1 MVFRLD
7 VPNGREEF
15 ADVKMSSR
23 LAFPQDLNLCMEKQ
37 TYLVI
42 HPQMV

>member
-15 ADVKMSSR
+15 AKVKMSSR
-23 LAFPQDLNLCMEKQ
+23 FAFPQDLNLCMEEQ
-37 TYLVI
+37 TYPVV
-42 HPQMV
+42 HP